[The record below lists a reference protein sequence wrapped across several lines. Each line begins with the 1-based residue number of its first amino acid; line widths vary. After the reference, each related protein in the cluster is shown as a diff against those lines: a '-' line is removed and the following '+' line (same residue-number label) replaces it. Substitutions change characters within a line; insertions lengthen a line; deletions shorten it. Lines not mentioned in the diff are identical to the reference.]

1 MEDLQEIA
9 DVLGVIYQ
17 DDCKAEKLTIYPA
30 EVPNSIN
37 FEDIIERI
45 EANDPT
51 LTEVTL
57 NNVKN
62 LHSNQWLRLFTALE
76 HSNTVLETLHAA
88 NCDLKDIEANM
99 IVKALA
105 KNSTLLKLTLDSNL
119 FSAKSVVNILQA
131 IASSKSLKE
140 IRLNNQVSTYKAI

>member
-76 HSNTVLETLHAA
+76 QANTVLETLHAA
-88 NCDLKDIEANM
+88 NCNLKDIEANM
-99 IVKALA
+99 IVKAWSLEFLYRNA
-105 KNSTLLKLTLDSNL
+105 PICGFALRPLLLCHNSDDL
-119 FSAKSVVNILQA
+119 F
-131 IASSKSLKE
+131 
-140 IRLNNQVSTYKAI
+140 KAFIV